1 MLILSL
7 FSNLPADAAI
17 IIFAAFVATLVI
29 GITVHEAAHAATAWQ
44 LGDPTAK
51 LAGRLTLN
59 PAAHLDPIGSLAL
72 LMVGFG
78 WGKPTPFDPF
88 NLRHPKR
95 DSALISASGAISNF
109 LLAGTA
115 SAIYL
120 VVFSLLKVDPPFF
133 ILAFISIFVR
143 INLLLGVFNL
153 IPVHPLDG
161 FKVLGGFLPRNWY
174 LDFLQMEKYGLIIL
188 LVLIF
193 TGVIGRIIFPV
204 TTFLMEFLLPSIP
217 IIF

>member
-1 MLILSL
+1 MLFLSL
-7 FSNLPADAAI
+7 FANLPFEAAAI
-17 IIFAAFVATLVI
+17 IFTAFLITLVI
-29 GITVHEAAHAATAWQ
+29 GITVHEAAHAASAWQ

-59 PAAHLDPIGSLAL
+59 PASHLDPIGSVAL
-72 LMVGFG
+72 LLVGFG

-95 DSALISASGAISNF
+95 DSAIISASGAVSNF
-109 LLAGTA
+109 LLAGLA
-115 SAIYL
+115 SGIYFL
-120 VVFSLLKVDPPFF
+120 NLNLLHFELPFAAA
-133 ILAFISIFVR
+133 AFIEIFVR

-161 FKVLGGFLPRNWY
+161 AKVLGGFLPRDWY
-174 LDFLQMEKYGLIIL
+174 YDWVQLEKYGLIIL

-193 TGVIGRIIFPV
+193 TGVIGRIIYPA
-204 TTFLMEFLLPSIP
+204 TSILMEFLLPGIP
-217 IIF
+217 IIL